1 MRSDIL
7 YILNHLRDE
16 DKAELTALFG
26 REWKKRTLNRL
37 KKSKI
42 TILRNSKSQPFAM
55 GGIEGKKSV
64 ACVWLL
70 TTNEFIN
77 NKLKLAK
84 EISKQIELASNK
96 FEILY
101 NFIYCSNFQ
110 AKKWLKKLGFVFDNP
125 SPKGMKIPDDFEFF
139 YKLTKKE
146 GK

>member
-16 DKAELTALFG
+16 DKAELIALFG
-26 REWKKRTLNRL
+26 CEWKKRTYNRL
-37 KKSKI
+37 KKSNVTVLKDSE
-42 TILRNSKSQPFAM
+42 LRPFAM
-55 GGIEGKKSV
+55 GGIEGKKSI

-70 TTNEFIN
+70 TTNEIIN

-84 EISKQIELASNK
+84 EIYEQIATASKR

-110 AKKWLKKLGFVFDNP
+110 AKRWLKKLGFVFDNP
-125 SPKGMKIPDDFEFF
+125 TPKGMDIPDNFEFF
-139 YKLTKKE
+139 YKFTKKE

>member
-1 MRSDIL
+1 
-7 YILNHLRDE
+7 
-16 DKAELTALFG
+16 
-26 REWKKRTLNRL
+26 
-37 KKSKI
+37 
-42 TILRNSKSQPFAM
+42 M

-110 AKKWLKKLGFVFDNP
+110 AKKWLKKLGFDFDNP
-125 SPKGMKIPDDFEFF
+125 APRGMKIPDNFEFF